1 MALSLADANRIIGAS
16 IAEADRIGV
25 KLSVAVVDGGG
36 QMLAFQRM
44 EGAIA
49 VSATAAPGKAV
60 GSVFFGR
67 DSREINADSPVMQAI
82 IGSQG
87 GADHTGAG
95 GDTDLPGRRA
105 GGGDRRERG
114 VGAGGRGL
122 RAEGAGGA
130 VGGWLIPYEPH
141 RNERAPLDLVWRGVF
156 VCPGQLRGEF
166 WSQLVR

>member
-1 MALSLADANRIIGAS
+1 MALSLGDANRIIGAS
-16 IAEADRIGV
+16 IAEAERIGV

-36 QMLAFQRM
+36 QLMAFQRM

-87 GADHTGAG
+87 GRIIPAQGAIPIYQDG
-95 GDTDLPGRRA
+95 EL
-105 GGGDRRERG
+105 
-114 VGAGGRGL
+114 VGAIGGSGGTAQEDEDCVRKGL
-122 RAEGAGGA
+122 EA
-130 VGGWLIPYEPH
+130 L
-141 RNERAPLDLVWRGVF
+141 
-156 VCPGQLRGEF
+156 
-166 WSQLVR
+166 

>member
-16 IAEADRIGV
+16 IAAADEMGI
-25 KLSVAVVDGGG
+25 KLSVAVVDAGG
-36 QMLAFQRM
+36 QLMAFQRM

-87 GADHTGAG
+87 GRIIPAQGAIPIYQG
-95 GDTDLPGRRA
+95 GDL
-105 GGGDRRERG
+105 
-114 VGAGGRGL
+114 VGAIGGSGGTAQQDEDCVRKGL
-122 RAEGAGGA
+122 EA
-130 VGGWLIPYEPH
+130 L
-141 RNERAPLDLVWRGVF
+141 
-156 VCPGQLRGEF
+156 
-166 WSQLVR
+166 

>member
-16 IAEADRIGV
+16 IAAADEMGI
-25 KLSVAVVDGGG
+25 KLSVAVVDAGG
-36 QMLAFQRM
+36 QMMAFQRM

-87 GADHTGAG
+87 GRIIPAQGAIPIYQDG
-95 GDTDLPGRRA
+95 QL
-105 GGGDRRERG
+105 
-114 VGAGGRGL
+114 VGAIGGSGGTAQQDEDCVRKGL
-122 RAEGAGGA
+122 EA
-130 VGGWLIPYEPH
+130 L
-141 RNERAPLDLVWRGVF
+141 
-156 VCPGQLRGEF
+156 
-166 WSQLVR
+166 

>member
-1 MALSLADANRIIGAS
+1 MALTLGDANRIIGAS
-16 IAEADRIGV
+16 IAEAERIGV

-36 QMLAFQRM
+36 QLMAFQRM

-87 GADHTGAG
+87 GRIIPAQGAIPIYQG
-95 GDTDLPGRRA
+95 GDL
-105 GGGDRRERG
+105 
-114 VGAGGRGL
+114 VGAIGGSGGTAQEDEDCVRKGL
-122 RAEGAGGA
+122 EA
-130 VGGWLIPYEPH
+130 L
-141 RNERAPLDLVWRGVF
+141 
-156 VCPGQLRGEF
+156 
-166 WSQLVR
+166 

>member
-16 IAEADRIGV
+16 IAEAERIGV
-25 KLSVAVVDGGG
+25 KLSVAVVDAGG

-87 GADHTGAG
+87 GRIIPAQGAIPIYQD
-95 GDTDLPGRRA
+95 GDL
-105 GGGDRRERG
+105 
-114 VGAGGRGL
+114 VGAIGGSGGTAQEDEDCVRKGL
-122 RAEGAGGA
+122 EA
-130 VGGWLIPYEPH
+130 L
-141 RNERAPLDLVWRGVF
+141 
-156 VCPGQLRGEF
+156 
-166 WSQLVR
+166 

>member
-16 IAEADRIGV
+16 IAEAERIGV

-36 QMLAFQRM
+36 QLMAFQRM

-87 GADHTGAG
+87 GRIIPAQGAIPIYQD
-95 GDTDLPGRRA
+95 GDL
-105 GGGDRRERG
+105 
-114 VGAGGRGL
+114 VGAIGGSGGTAQEDEDCVRKGL
-122 RAEGAGGA
+122 EA
-130 VGGWLIPYEPH
+130 L
-141 RNERAPLDLVWRGVF
+141 
-156 VCPGQLRGEF
+156 
-166 WSQLVR
+166 

>member
-16 IAEADRIGV
+16 IAEAERIGV

-36 QMLAFQRM
+36 QLMAFQRM

-87 GADHTGAG
+87 GRIIPAQGAIPIYQG
-95 GDTDLPGRRA
+95 GDL
-105 GGGDRRERG
+105 
-114 VGAGGRGL
+114 VGAIGGSGGTAQEDEDCVRKGL
-122 RAEGAGGA
+122 EA
-130 VGGWLIPYEPH
+130 L
-141 RNERAPLDLVWRGVF
+141 
-156 VCPGQLRGEF
+156 
-166 WSQLVR
+166 

>member
-1 MALSLADANRIIGAS
+1 MALSLGDANRIIGAS

-36 QMLAFQRM
+36 QLVAFQRM

-67 DSREINADSPVMQAI
+67 DSAAINADSPVMQAI

-87 GADHTGAG
+87 GRIIPAQGAIPIYQG
-95 GDTDLPGRRA
+95 GAL
-105 GGGDRRERG
+105 
-114 VGAGGRGL
+114 VGAIGGSGGTAQEDEDCVRKGL
-122 RAEGAGGA
+122 EA
-130 VGGWLIPYEPH
+130 L
-141 RNERAPLDLVWRGVF
+141 
-156 VCPGQLRGEF
+156 
-166 WSQLVR
+166 

>member
-1 MALSLADANRIIGAS
+1 MALSLSDANRIIGAS
-16 IAEADRIGV
+16 IAEAERIGV

-36 QMLAFQRM
+36 QLMAFQRM

-87 GADHTGAG
+87 GRIIPAQGAIPIYQG
-95 GDTDLPGRRA
+95 GEL
-105 GGGDRRERG
+105 
-114 VGAGGRGL
+114 VGAIGGSGGTAQEDEDCVRKGL
-122 RAEGAGGA
+122 EA
-130 VGGWLIPYEPH
+130 L
-141 RNERAPLDLVWRGVF
+141 
-156 VCPGQLRGEF
+156 
-166 WSQLVR
+166 

>member
-16 IAEADRIGV
+16 IAEAERIGV

-36 QMLAFQRM
+36 QMMAFQRM

-87 GADHTGAG
+87 GRIIPAQGAIPIYQG
-95 GDTDLPGRRA
+95 GEL
-105 GGGDRRERG
+105 
-114 VGAGGRGL
+114 VGAIGGSGGTAQEDEDCVRKGL
-122 RAEGAGGA
+122 EA
-130 VGGWLIPYEPH
+130 L
-141 RNERAPLDLVWRGVF
+141 
-156 VCPGQLRGEF
+156 
-166 WSQLVR
+166 

>member
-1 MALSLADANRIIGAS
+1 MALSLGDANRIIGAS
-16 IAEADRIGV
+16 IAEAERIGV

-36 QMLAFQRM
+36 QLMAFQRM

-87 GADHTGAG
+87 GRIIPAQGAIPIYQDG
-95 GDTDLPGRRA
+95 EL
-105 GGGDRRERG
+105 
-114 VGAGGRGL
+114 VGAIGGSGGTAQQDEDCVRKGL
-122 RAEGAGGA
+122 EA
-130 VGGWLIPYEPH
+130 L
-141 RNERAPLDLVWRGVF
+141 
-156 VCPGQLRGEF
+156 
-166 WSQLVR
+166 

>member
-16 IAEADRIGV
+16 IAAADEMGI
-25 KLSVAVVDGGG
+25 KLSVAVVDAGG
-36 QMLAFQRM
+36 QMMAFQRM

-87 GADHTGAG
+87 GRIIPAQGAIPIYQDG
-95 GDTDLPGRRA
+95 EL
-105 GGGDRRERG
+105 
-114 VGAGGRGL
+114 VGAIGGSGGTAQQDEDCVRKGL
-122 RAEGAGGA
+122 EA
-130 VGGWLIPYEPH
+130 L
-141 RNERAPLDLVWRGVF
+141 
-156 VCPGQLRGEF
+156 
-166 WSQLVR
+166 